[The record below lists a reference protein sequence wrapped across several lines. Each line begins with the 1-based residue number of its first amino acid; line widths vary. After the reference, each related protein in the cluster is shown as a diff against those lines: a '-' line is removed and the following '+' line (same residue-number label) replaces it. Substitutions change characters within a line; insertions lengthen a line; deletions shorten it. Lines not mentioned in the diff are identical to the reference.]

1 MRAVKFILFGILL
14 VLTGTF
20 APPTIAGLLYANSG
34 TLNPLL
40 GPNGFYLYLIEAVLI
55 GLGLIMGLT
64 GLFLGDPIAVPPV
77 VDLPPSIPMQA
88 SQQASPLP
96 QETLPSDFR

>member
-20 APPTIAGLLYANSG
+20 APPTITGLLYANSG
-34 TLNPLL
+34 TLNPLI

-55 GLGLIMGLT
+55 GLGFIMGLI
-64 GLFLGDPIAVPPV
+64 GLFLQDPIPVPPI
-77 VDLPPSIPMQA
+77 VDLTSSTPP
-88 SQQASPLP
+88 QASPIP